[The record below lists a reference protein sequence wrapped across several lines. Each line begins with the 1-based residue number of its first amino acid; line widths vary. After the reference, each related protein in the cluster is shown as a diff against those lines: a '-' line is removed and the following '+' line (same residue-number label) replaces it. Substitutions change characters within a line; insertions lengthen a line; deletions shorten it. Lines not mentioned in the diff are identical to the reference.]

1 MPIVFEINL
10 LSNFFHTSPGLSNIS
25 GRVRIY
31 ITFRLPFFPD
41 TVKSNKTGV
50 GNEDRK
56 IVDNIVNEI
65 RKGKV
70 LRRLS
75 MKRKVTDAEIAA
87 EGNRK
92 T

>member
-1 MPIVFEINL
+1 MYTYIVTQSVFFSNKVVLKLAYIEWFTL
-10 LSNFFHTSPGLSNIS
+10 YFSATQKLSNKCGI
-25 GRVRIY
+25 V
-31 ITFRLPFFPD
+31 
-41 TVKSNKTGV
+41 
-50 GNEDRK
+50 NEDRK

-87 EGNRK
+87 EGNK
-92 T
+92 LK